1 MKSEYVLEG
10 RRTTTLAAFYAEVGQ
25 ALLGGQPWGENLD
38 ALHEVLRGD
47 YGQVPESFRLVWR
60 DAKVAQAALGYPET
74 VHQLTRRLRDCHPTS
89 LIKTAWALR
98 AALREQGPTVYDW
111 LVELMGN
118 YPNLFCHSGDRKLP
132 AKPENACPVP
142 ARKRLSRQCCRCQS
156 ASAQ

>member
-25 ALLGGQPWGENLD
+25 VLLGGQPWGENLD

-60 DAKVAQAALGYPET
+60 DAKVAQAALGYPGT

-98 AALREQGPTVYDW
+98 AALREQGPTLYDW

-118 YPNLFCHSGDRKLP
+118 YPNPLLSLWGQKIP
-132 AKPENACPVP
+132 AKPENACPVC
-142 ARKRLSRQCCRCQS
+142 LSCFVS
-156 ASAQ
+156 